1 MRRLLALMMCAVGL
15 GATAQIEYPYNPDGN
30 ADSLISV
37 PDIQDFLA
45 VYGTTF
51 VPDELMVGDSLLSAW
66 IAGISETVSQQAS
79 TIDSLIQ
86 IVDQLHDELD
96 SQSNSPLQEAG
107 LVDGEQCTRI
117 GATSYH
123 LGHSQFVVCSPYAGA
138 ISGFLSTEQPLTCE
152 DKVGYSSSNL
162 NFWMSF
168 EVTDTLVVRNMDFD
182 PQKKYGND
190 CADAGFDLQFYQNDT
205 AVFSEDNV
213 GQVTAFMH
221 KVLLPGFVYTI
232 GLDNL
237 VLGNGNCFS
246 CGYGAALTSVETI
259 QSRLSPY
266 FDNVRFYRSSDGGP
280 MQLETQSWLL
290 SVGELFH
297 VSPLQDLRWVTVG
310 NGSISW

>member
-1 MRRLLALMMCAVGL
+1 MMCAVGL

-182 PQKKYGND
+182 PQKYGND

-213 GQVTAFMH
+213 GKSPH
-221 KVLLPGFVYTI
+221 SCI
-232 GLDNL
+232 R
-237 VLGNGNCFS
+237 CFS
-246 CGYGAALTSVETI
+246 LALST
-259 QSRLSPY
+259 
-266 FDNVRFYRSSDGGP
+266 
-280 MQLETQSWLL
+280 
-290 SVGELFH
+290 
-297 VSPLQDLRWVTVG
+297 PLG
-310 NGSISW
+310 

>member
-1 MRRLLALMMCAVGL
+1 M
-15 GATAQIEYPYNPDGN
+15 NW
-30 ADSLISV
+30 
-37 PDIQDFLA
+37 
-45 VYGTTF
+45 
-51 VPDELMVGDSLLSAW
+51 MVGDSLLSAW

-86 IVDQLHDELD
+86 IVDQLHDELE

-246 CGYGAALTSVETI
+246 CGYGAALTSGDSSVLLCLILTT
-259 QSRLSPY
+259 
-266 FDNVRFYRSSDGGP
+266 FSDGGP

-290 SVGELFH
+290 SVGELFQRSRLRPAR
-297 VSPLQDLRWVTVG
+297 SPSATDPSAGKNFKR
-310 NGSISW
+310 